1 MDTLDAITQAIL
13 TYGPAVV
20 SVVSMVATIVVA
32 IVKIGHAT
40 KDSLSEVR
48 DIKSAN
54 DDLKVEMAALIQ
66 QNAELKKD
74 LEHCLNRIDNVA
86 EVDDGSK

>member
-20 SVVSMVATIVVA
+20 SVVSMVATVIVS
-32 IVKIGHAT
+32 IVKIGKAT
-40 KDSLSEVR
+40 KSSLSETR
-48 DIKSAN
+48 SIREAN
-54 DDLKVEMAALIQ
+54 DDLKTEMAALVQ